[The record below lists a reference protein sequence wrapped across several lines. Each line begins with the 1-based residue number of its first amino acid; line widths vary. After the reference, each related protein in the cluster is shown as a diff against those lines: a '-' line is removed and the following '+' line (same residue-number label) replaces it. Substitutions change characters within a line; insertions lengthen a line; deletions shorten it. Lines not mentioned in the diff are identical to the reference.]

1 MMSGRNLLSR
11 LLAATVVAGGTLTMV
26 PTVAAH
32 EGISHADTPHWV
44 LLGVVLVGLSI
55 ISGSLLFDRTVWT
68 DCPYRTLSSLLV
80 GLVVTAGGIVGLTQ
94 IQIEPISTAPI
105 GRQWFPVL
113 TGVAGLG
120 ILTATLV
127 LGISRWLD
135 RPRYSVLGT
144 MLGLWV
150 LYPTLLPGSG
160 LTHPLGYFITVAV
173 PLMVGYIL
181 WNDVWPALTG
191 DVVDALARRV
201 SLIVAT
207 LVTVFLLFS
216 AGLFTVNPDEGVNA
230 PTTAFVTV
238 AEFADPLVVWPAVE
252 FYLPSIPLA
261 GAMSVGTTLLIGLL
275 VGLVAANT
283 ALVTTVWQRN
293 LSANCAGGVLGTV
306 ATTGATAC
314 CCCGPAAYA
323 LTSSVLGLT
332 ASPLYWAFVDPTSP
346 VGSLFFVGA
355 VALLTRNAI
364 ELSDSLVSAKTSRPS
379 SVARSFG
386 RSES

>member
-1 MMSGRNLLSR
+1 
-11 LLAATVVAGGTLTMV
+11 MV

-32 EGISHADTPHWV
+32 EGTVHAGTPHWV
-44 LLGVVLVGLSI
+44 LLAVVLAGLGI
-55 ISGSLLFDRTVWT
+55 IAGSLHFDRTIWSGR
-68 DCPYRTLSSLLV
+68 PSRTLSSVLL
-80 GLVVTAGGIVGLTQ
+80 GLVVTLIGIIGLTQ
-94 IQIEPISTAPI
+94 IQIEPISTAPV
-105 GRQWFPVL
+105 GRTWFPVL
-113 TGVAGLG
+113 SGLAGFG

-127 LGISRWLD
+127 FGVSRWVD
-135 RPRYSVLGT
+135 RPQYSVLG
-144 MLGLWV
+144 MLLGLWV
-150 LYPTLLPGSG
+150 LYPTLLPGAG
-160 LTHPLGYFITVAV
+160 LTHPLGYLITLAV
-173 PLMVGYIL
+173 PLTVGYIL

-191 DVVDALARRV
+191 DVGALARRV
-201 SLIVAT
+201 SLLVAS

-261 GAMSVGTTLLIGLL
+261 GAMSIGTALLIGLL
-275 VGLVAANT
+275 VGLVAVNT
-283 ALVTTVWQRN
+283 ALVTSVWQRN
-293 LSANCAGGVLGTV
+293 LSVNSTGGVLGSV

-364 ELSDSLVSAKTSRPS
+364 ELSSALMSVEPPKVS
-379 SVARSFG
+379 SVANSPSG
-386 RSES
+386 SET

>member
-1 MMSGRNLLSR
+1 MKSGHTRLSR
-11 LLAATVVAGGTLTMV
+11 LLAGTVTIGGALSLV

-32 EGISHADTPHWV
+32 EGTVHAGTPHWV
-44 LLGVVLVGLSI
+44 LLAVALAGLSI
-55 ISGSLLFDRTVWT
+55 IAGSLHFDRTIWSAR
-68 DCPYRTLSSLLV
+68 PYRTLFSVLT
-80 GLVVTAGGIVGLTQ
+80 GLVITLLGVIGLTQ
-94 IQIEPISTAPI
+94 IQIEPISTAPV

-113 TGVAGLG
+113 SGLAGFG

-127 LGISRWLD
+127 FGVSRWLEH
-135 RPRYSVLGT
+135 PRYSVLGT
-144 MLGLWV
+144 LLGLWV

-160 LTHPLGYFITVAV
+160 LTHPLGYLLTGAV
-173 PLMVGYIL
+173 PLTVGYIL
-181 WNDVWPALTG
+181 WMDVWPALTR
-191 DVVDALARRV
+191 DVVGTLARQV
-201 SLIVAT
+201 SLFVAT
-207 LVTVFLLFS
+207 LVTVFLIFS

-275 VGLVAANT
+275 VGLVAVNT
-283 ALVTTVWQRN
+283 ALVTAVWQRN
-293 LSANCAGGVLGTV
+293 VSVDSTGGVLGSV

-364 ELSDSLVSAKTSRPS
+364 ELSTPLLSTRMTSASPVAKTPER
-379 SVARSFG
+379 G
-386 RSES
+386 RS